1 MARRPGVDRSDPLQA
16 LPNIG
21 PATAADLHLLGITR
35 PEQLKGRDPFEL
47 YERLCRKTG
56 RRHDPCLLD
65 VFIATVRFV
74 EGAPALPWW
83 HYTAER
89 KQHQAARKSSQK

>member
-1 MARRPGVDRSDPLQA
+1 MPRRREKSPLEA
-16 LPNIG
+16 LPNVG
-21 PATAADLHLLGITR
+21 AATAADLHLLGITA
-35 PEQLKGRDPFEL
+35 PEQLRGRDPWALYDEL
-47 YERLCRKTG
+47 CHITG
-56 RRHDPCLLD
+56 QRHDPCLLD

-89 KQHQAARKSSQK
+89 KAMQQGRKQSGR

>member
-1 MARRPGVDRSDPLQA
+1 MARRRSKSPLEA

-21 PATAADLHLLGITR
+21 PATAADLHLLGIAL
-35 PEQLKGRDPFEL
+35 PAQLIGRDPWVM
-47 YERLCRKTG
+47 YETLCRITG
-56 RRHDPCLLD
+56 QRHDPCLLD

-89 KQHQAARKSSQK
+89 KSLQQERQRTPQ

>member
-1 MARRPGVDRSDPLQA
+1 MPRRRTKSPLEA

-21 PATAADLHLLGITR
+21 PATAADLHLLGITQ
-35 PEQLKGRDPFEL
+35 PEQLKGRDPWEM
-47 YERLCRKTG
+47 YETLCRITAQ
-56 RRHDPCLLD
+56 RHDPCVLD

-89 KQHQAARKSSQK
+89 KAQHKPPR

>member
-1 MARRPGVDRSDPLQA
+1 MMPRRRIKSPLES

-21 PATAADLHLLGITR
+21 PATATDLHLLGITAA
-35 PEQLKGRDPFEL
+35 EQLKGRDPWAL
-47 YERLCRKTG
+47 YEDLCRITG
-56 RRHDPCLLD
+56 QRHDPCVLD
-65 VFIATVRFV
+65 VFIATIRFV

-89 KQHQAARKSSQK
+89 KQMQQRRKQSRQ

>member
-1 MARRPGVDRSDPLQA
+1 MPRRPKADPADPLQA

-21 PATAADLHLLGITR
+21 PATAADLHLLGIRR
-35 PEQLKGRDPFEL
+35 PEQIKGHDPFEL
-47 YERLCRKTG
+47 YQRLCSLTG
-56 RRHDPCLLD
+56 QRHDPCVLD

-83 HYTAER
+83 HYTTER
-89 KQHQAARKSSQK
+89 KRLQAARQPSKQ

>member
-1 MARRPGVDRSDPLQA
+1 MPRRRKKSALEA

-21 PATAADLHLLGITR
+21 PATAADLHTLGIRT
-35 PEQLKGRDPFEL
+35 PEQLKGCDPWEL
-47 YERLCRKTG
+47 YDRLCRITG
-56 RRHDPCLLD
+56 QRHDPCLLD

-89 KQHQAARKSSQK
+89 KRIQQRRKQPRQ

>member
-1 MARRPGVDRSDPLQA
+1 MARRRTKSSLEA

-21 PATAADLHLLGITR
+21 PATAADLHLLGISSS
-35 PEQLKGRDPFEL
+35 EQLKGRDPWEL
-47 YERLCRKTG
+47 YERLCRITG
-56 RRHDPCLLD
+56 QRHDPCLLD

-89 KQHQAARKSSQK
+89 KLQQRGRQSRQ

>member
-1 MARRPGVDRSDPLQA
+1 MPRRRTKSPLEA

-21 PATAADLHLLGITR
+21 PATAADLHLLGITQA
-35 PEQLKGRDPFEL
+35 EQLKGRDPWEM
-47 YERLCRKTG
+47 YETLCRITAQ
-56 RRHDPCLLD
+56 RHDPCVLD
-65 VFIATVRFV
+65 VFIATVRHV

-89 KQHQAARKSSQK
+89 KAQQGRKLSRQ

>member
-1 MARRPGVDRSDPLQA
+1 MPRRSRANQADPLQA

-21 PATAADLHLLGITR
+21 PATAADLHLLGITQ
-35 PEQLKGRDPFEL
+35 PEQLKGRDAFEL
-47 YERLCRKTG
+47 YQRLCNLTG
-56 RRHDPCLLD
+56 QRHDSCVLD
-65 VFIATVRFV
+65 VFIATVRHV

-89 KQHQAARKSSQK
+89 KRLQAALRPSKQ

>member
-1 MARRPGVDRSDPLQA
+1 MPRGRKKSALEA

-21 PATAADLHLLGITR
+21 PATAADFHLLGITSA
-35 PEQLKGRDPFEL
+35 EQLKGRDPWALYDEL
-47 YERLCRKTG
+47 CHITG
-56 RRHDPCLLD
+56 KRHDPCVLD

-83 HYTAER
+83 HYTA
-89 KQHQAARKSSQK
+89 ARKATQRQQSGR

>member
-1 MARRPGVDRSDPLQA
+1 MPRRRIKSPLEA

-21 PATAADLHLLGITR
+21 PAIAADLHLLGITD
-35 PEQLKGRDPFEL
+35 PQQLKGRDPWEL
-47 YERLCRKTG
+47 YEELCRIT
-56 RRHDPCLLD
+56 RQRHDPCLLD

-89 KQHQAARKSSQK
+89 KSLQQRRQQSPQ